1 MHWMNITQAEIC
13 FSKLFSCCSLIQKWH
28 TDHNNDIL
36 AMLWNLFF
44 FHSHWINNCSKSKV
58 KILKQHPAWGLQL
71 FKETLIQVPSCEFCN
86 TFKNTFF
93 KEYLRWVLLYL
104 YCRLEWTFVIFG
116 KSFILDVWHGSEY
129 ASEWD
134 LKQEEKGK
142 LFSRLE
148 TMLSIRLFFSLI
160 LGRICL

>member
-1 MHWMNITQAEIC
+1 MNEYNT
-13 FSKLFSCCSLIQKWH
+13 SGNLFLQTIFLVALLFR
-28 TDHNNDIL
+28 NDIQIITMIFWL
-36 AMLWNLFF
+36 CYEIFFF

-160 LGRICL
+160 LGRIWL